1 MFAWQVMCAA
11 LMMRAANDRPWRQQ
25 PEDAAAWPAEAHD
38 RVRQGWRERA
48 LPALE

>member
-11 LMMRAANDRPWRQQ
+11 LMMRQPNRPPRHQQ